1 MASSSCTRVL
11 LLCCGSF
18 NPITNMHLRMFEIAK
33 DYLHRTGNYKVLG
46 GIISPVND
54 AYGKK
59 DLIDSVHRLEMCRLA
74 LQSSDWIKV
83 DSWECEQNKWH
94 PTAKVLK
101 HHQQTTPAKYMT
113 NKDAQSRGVKRRR
126 PNQGESTQDNEENNS
141 RVSPRLQGRYKP
153 VKLTPSIPNTQRFV
167 HSEAQDQIE
176 GDIEIKLLC
185 GADLLESFAVPG
197 LWSDQDMEYIVNKH
211 GLVVITRE
219 GSNPHKFVYESDVLY
234 RNFTN
239 IHIVTEWIYNEVSST
254 RIRRALNRNES
265 IRYLVPDP
273 VVQYI
278 KSNELYHKD
287 NNKHQKTM
295 QGCCL
300 CVFIHAFQV
309 CWQGF
314 VK

>member
-126 PNQGESTQDNEENNS
+126 PNQGESTQ
-141 RVSPRLQGRYKP
+141 
-153 VKLTPSIPNTQRFV
+153 
-167 HSEAQDQIE
+167 AQDQIE